1 MAEQMERSSWIRRM
15 FEIGIQ
21 LKQERGPEN
30 VFDYSIGNPEV
41 EPPDAVIAALRQVVA
56 ENRKGSH
63 GYMPNAG
70 YPRCASGSRDCSRRA
85 PASLSAWTTS

>member
-1 MAEQMERSSWIRRM
+1 M

-21 LKQERGPEN
+21 LKKERGAAN

-41 EPPDAVIAALRQVVA
+41 EPPREVVEALRQVVA

-70 YPRCASGSRDCSRRA
+70 YPEVRERIAGVLMLYPICRWYAGVKRRRTDWW
-85 PASLSAWTTS
+85 LGYL